1 MTLSLRRKRQ
11 TTAPS
16 RRLVNRTSGTAAAVV
31 GLCLSTIV
39 LAGESK
45 PAAQNSLRKS
55 STKPSAAA
63 KAVHHEPEVEQT
75 TKSGQTLRWRSVKP
89 VNHEEPAAS
98 EKPATKSA
106 SPRVSIWA
114 AGAAKSVLTK
124 KQQPGALADPFGD
137 NAGLAQAGQSA
148 TSAPQTGSPGSKGAP
163 GATGRAPTAT
173 GQTKPGGN
181 LRSPTS
187 ADDDL
192 EPSSQPATSQPNPF
206 DQQRDSAT
214 QDNAAEEFGAPDQP
228 FSVEDPAME
237 EPTNA
242 PGTLPAEREPV
253 DLKTRDPLEY
263 DAPRPM
269 PRTDEEGDAGSM
281 PSPADSFGER
291 QERTP
296 TAESCDDNEE
306 CRRALKALKEG
317 TLADI
322 GLDISVSGDEG
333 DDFPCECPLGEG
345 EQFTGRLWASTTYTW
360 RASALCHKPLYFEQ
374 VHLERYGHSWGPYVD
389 PVISAAHFFG
399 SIPLLPYKMG
409 LEPPH
414 ECIYTLGYYRPGN
427 CAPFLLDPI
436 PISPR
441 GALFQA
447 GAVVGVGAIVP

>member
-1 MTLSLRRKRQ
+1 M
-11 TTAPS
+11 
-16 RRLVNRTSGTAAAVV
+16 NRTSGTAAAVV
-31 GLCLSTIV
+31 GLCLSTILV
-39 LAGESK
+39 ASESK
-45 PAAQNSLRKS
+45 SVAQSSRKRS
-55 STKPSAAA
+55 ARPSTAA
-63 KAVHHEPEVEQT
+63 KAVHHEPAVEQT

-98 EKPATKSA
+98 EKPATNSA
-106 SPRVSIWA
+106 SRRPSIWA

-124 KQQPGALADPFGD
+124 KQQGGALADPFGD
-137 NAGLAQAGQSA
+137 KADLAQAGQSG
-148 TSAPQTGSPGSKGAP
+148 TSAPQTGSPGSTGAP
-163 GATGRAPTAT
+163 SATGRAATAT

-181 LRSPTS
+181 LRSPPSTE
-187 ADDDL
+187 DDL

-206 DQQRDSAT
+206 DRQRDSAT
-214 QDNAAEEFGAPDQP
+214 QDNVTEEFSAPDQP

-237 EPTNA
+237 EPADA
-242 PGTLPAEREPV
+242 PGTLPADREPL
-253 DLKTRDPLEY
+253 DLNTRDPLDFE
-263 DAPRPM
+263 APRPM
-269 PRTDEEGDAGSM
+269 PRAGEEVDAGSI
-281 PSPADSFGER
+281 PSPVDSFGDR
-291 QERTP
+291 QERIP
-296 TAESCDDNEE
+296 TSESCDDNEE

-345 EQFTGRLWASTTYTW
+345 EQFTARLWASTTYTW

-427 CAPFLLDPI
+427 CAPYLLDPI
-436 PISPR
+436 PISAR